1 MHDDLLAL
9 RHRTLALVLISVT
22 VLAAAILRL
31 WNVGAGIPY
40 AVGVDEPQIMDR
52 AVRMMKTG
60 DFNPHFF
67 DWPSLTIY
75 LHFAVACVTFL
86 IGAMRGYWSNLDQIG
101 PMDFYLPS
109 RTLTALAG
117 TATVVL
123 IYLAGRRWGMAEA
136 LLAAA
141 LLAVVPNHVAGSH
154 YVLTDVP
161 TAFFTTLTF
170 VLALRAGEQQTTRA
184 FAWAGFTA
192 GLAASSKYNGL
203 VSIILPLLAGWLAA
217 ISPAQAAQR
226 TLVVCGVA
234 AGAFLLGT
242 PYAVFDVPR
251 FLNDYARLAA
261 IFARE
266 RAGEPGWIIYLKHLR
281 MALGWPALVLA
292 LAGLMTASW
301 RIWRGPRR
309 VASVLLVSFPLVYF
323 SVMAGSYQIYGRY
336 MLPLIPFAALL
347 AAVAVMAAARSVPR
361 SALPRRAGALLTA
374 TLVLGVLA
382 VPTFTAIGFERNLA
396 KVDTLELAYRWITEH
411 VPPGSKIVIESR
423 AILLAGDR
431 YRSVNVPSLIERTH
445 EQYAGEGFD
454 YILASS
460 EAYGLAFDAPH
471 LHRAEYARYQTL
483 FGLSLEVATFE
494 GSDRVPGPDLKL
506 FRVRR

>member
-1 MHDDLLAL
+1 
-9 RHRTLALVLISVT
+9 
-22 VLAAAILRL
+22 
-31 WNVGAGIPY
+31 VGAGIPY

-203 VSIILPLLAGWLAA
+203 VSIILPLLAGWLTA

-266 RAGEPGWIIYLKHLR
+266 RGGEPGWIIYLKHLR

-336 MLPLIPFAALL
+336 MLPLFPFATLL
-347 AAVAVMAAARSVPR
+347 AAVAVMAVARSLPR
-361 SALPRRAGALLTA
+361 SALPRRADALLTA
-374 TLVLGVLA
+374 TLVVVVLA
-382 VPTFTAIGFERNLA
+382 LPAFTAIGFDRSLG
-396 KVDTLELAYRWITEH
+396 KVGTLELAYRWIAEH
-411 VPPGSKIVIESR
+411 VPPGSKIAIESR
-423 AILLAGDR
+423 AFQLAGDH
-431 YRSVNVPSLIERTH
+431 YRSVNVPSLIQRTY
-445 EQYAGEGFD
+445 EQYAAEGFD
-454 YILASS
+454 YLLASS
-460 EAYGLAFDAPH
+460 EGYGPAFDAPH
-471 LHRAEYARYQTL
+471 LHRAEYERYQTL

-494 GSDRVPGPDLKL
+494 GSDRVPGPHLKL